1 MSRLLRRSRVSETP
15 DYDPRYSRAQ
25 TVEGAKARYVAEDV
39 DYSLLD
45 LERDVARLL
54 DEGDYPDGSRAET
67 GPILGGQVVMSDG
80 GDPANEKLDSLL
92 SGGERVGK

>member
-15 DYDPRYSRAQ
+15 DYDPRYERAQ

-45 LERDVARLL
+45 LERDVARIL
-54 DEGDYPDGSRAET
+54 DEGPNPDKPRAEKA
-67 GPILGGQVVMSDG
+67 PILGGQKVFG
-80 GDPANEKLDSLL
+80 
-92 SGGERVGK
+92 